1 MTTLKDDKFKLKAR
15 IADADDVGRT
25 INRLAFEI
33 VERNRGIK
41 NLAVIGIRTR
51 GAYLAQRICEAI
63 RKNEGVKVPLGI
75 LDASLYRD
83 DYRMKLRQ
91 PEVKITDIPFAV
103 DEMNL
108 ILVDDVLFTGRTV
121 RAALSELMDL
131 GRPAR
136 IQLAI
141 LVDRG
146 HRELP
151 ICPDFTGKR
160 IPTSIGEEVRVRMEE
175 VDGLD
180 EILLV
185 EAVDKR

>member
-1 MTTLKDDKFKLKAR
+1 MTVSREDKFILKAK
-15 IADADDVGRT
+15 IADAEDAART

-33 VERNRGIK
+33 VERNRGVK
-41 NLAVIGIRTR
+41 DLAIIGIRTR
-51 GAYLAQRICEAI
+51 GAYIAKRICEAI
-63 RKNEGVKVPLGI
+63 KKNEGVDVPLGI

-83 DYRMKLRQ
+83 DFRMKLRQ
-91 PEVKITDIPFAV
+91 PMVKVTDIPFDV
-103 DEMNL
+103 DEMTL

-141 LVDRG
+141 FVDRG

-151 ICPDFTGKR
+151 ICADFTGKH

-175 VDGLD
+175 VDGVD

-185 EAVDKR
+185 EAAK